1 MAEKGGSVSMS
12 ALGSFYDAIYELTSK
27 QVAQNGELAAPDLVP
42 YQVNDQ
48 IADGIITVA
57 ASATGM
63 TSVEPIVTSQL
74 LKPLQKIMGNE
85 IGPNVIIKKPDVN
98 APQFKQDGENIP
110 VFSGRLDN
118 LEVNLNAATA
128 TALLTD
134 KGGPAAAI
142 DKMVDDY
149 WKSYKLAK
157 NAEMIASLFGDPNK
171 EIAAIDIKNR
181 AYEVDKDIRGAIATA
196 HAEVVKKEAETGLS
210 RVTNLPENM
219 DIAGSMPM
227 RSGAL
232 DTAIALTAGIA
243 SEAERNEFAKFY
255 DEKIKQEV
263 VAEYNNS
270 VKGSSYSQVK
280 SFDELFVDSGRGK
293 KLSSLSNN
301 ELFDPSSGG
310 MAIGDLVQNS
320 YMNVLSKHAMSSTV
334 PAPMQ
339 RHLLNMYDVVK
350 DQKKFGDITRGV
362 SLGVDSATR
371 DVRPMLKLGL
381 NELEKAH
388 GGTNKKLDRALTVAK
403 QGLQKDV
410 IDSAAGRKMA
420 NSAAYM
426 YYRWRTMPQMNKI
439 FSPFGVLT
447 GSTWKDVSHM
457 AGGITGVG
465 VTKASAWKSL
475 GLKQLE
481 SVGTGKFTNQA
492 IGKLNNKI
500 DALQNKI
507 DALTKAG
514 GSASYIAQLEKQKA
528 KFRSQLAKRERSLGS
543 EFSKSNAKG
552 LGWKDIDL
560 LSHRANFAQKA
571 AYGLYAFSPGAF
583 FGGMLNGDTFQ
594 RLAWMGSGFGKNLPK
609 YIKNSK
615 GKDVLDTSGMK
626 WYGRL
631 SMSILNSK
639 GYRAVARISRG
650 VGWVVNLPAQL
661 AQSAMRAAQ
670 AAMRKAVE
678 EAFKALAKR
687 LLSESVRAALAYITA
702 GVSKV
707 LEWAYAAANFVTFG
721 ALDKLALA
729 LLKFTTQLIIALIV
743 GIVAL
748 SVLGFQNL
756 AEVGGPQYLAQ
767 NLGNG
772 GLFAPDPNYDPVLVI
787 DNPTAPPSGGLIG
800 YPPDGPGSQP
810 TYSGSCQEIFEKVK
824 AESIF
829 NGTNAENGKLIT
841 PSGGNVWCDAFQSPT
856 VRCRFEDIDP
866 WCRNCPN
873 SATRL
878 FRHELTHVAKS
889 GSEFCADLVGEG
901 GGGYAFQAPDLFG
914 SSAWYTAVQIAEK
927 LVQNTG
933 IPMGTL
939 KLACVGNSLALSQ
952 VAHKGINLAKYNS
965 PQGHRKVS
973 CL

>member
-1 MAEKGGSVSMS
+1 MADKGGSVSMS

-48 IADGIITVA
+48 VVDGIIAVA
-57 ASATGM
+57 SSATGM
-63 TSVEPIVTSQL
+63 SSVEPIVTDQI
-74 LKPLQKIMGNE
+74 LKPLKKILGND

-98 APQFKQDGENIP
+98 QPKFTYDGEAI
-110 VFSGRLDN
+110 FSGALSN
-118 LEVNLNAATA
+118 LEVNLNPATA
-128 TALLTD
+128 TTLLTGQ
-134 KGGPAAAI
+134 GGPAGEI
-142 DKMVDDY
+142 NSMVEKY
-149 WKSYKLAK
+149 WKDYKMAK

-181 AYEVDKDIRGAIATA
+181 AYGVDTDIRGAIATA
-196 HAEVVKKEAETGLS
+196 HSEVVKKEAEGGLA
-210 RVTNLPENM
+210 RVTALPVSKETA
-219 DIAGSMPM
+219 DSMPL

-232 DTAIALTAGIA
+232 DTAIAMTAGIA

-350 DQKKFGDITRGV
+350 DQKRFGDITRGV

-388 GGTNKKLDRALTVAK
+388 GGTSKKLDRALSAAK

-410 IDSAAGRKMA
+410 IDSATGRKMA
-420 NSAAYM
+420 NTAAYM
-426 YYRWRTMPQMNKI
+426 YYRWQSMPPVNKI
-439 FSPFGVLT
+439 FSPVGVLT
-447 GSTWKDVSHM
+447 GATWKSVSHM
-457 AGGITGVG
+457 AGGLTGVG
-465 VTKASAWKSL
+465 VTSSSVWKSL
-475 GLKQLE
+475 GLKQLG
-481 SVGTGKFTNQA
+481 SVGTDKF
-492 IGKLNNKI
+492 KNKI
-500 DALQNKI
+500 DELETKIGALK
-507 DALTKAG
+507 KAG
-514 GSASYIAQLEKQKA
+514 GSAAYITQLEKEKA
-528 KFRSQLAKRERSLGS
+528 KFRGQLAKREKSLKT
-543 EFSKSNAKG
+543 EFGKSNAKG

-560 LSHRANFAQKA
+560 LSHKANFAQKA

-609 YIKNSK
+609 YVKNSK

-631 SMSILNSK
+631 SMSILNSN

-661 AQSAMRAAQ
+661 TQAAIRTAQ
-670 AAMRKAVE
+670 AAMRKAME

-748 SVLGFQNL
+748 SVLGFQNI

-767 NLGNG
+767 NVGNG
-772 GLFAPDPNYDPVLVI
+772 GLFAPDPNYNPVLVI
-787 DNPTAPPSGGLIG
+787 DNPTAPPSGGPIG

-841 PSGGNVWCDAFQSPT
+841 PSGGNAWCDAYQTPT

-878 FRHELTHVAKS
+878 FRHELTHVAKA

-914 SSAWYTAVQIAEK
+914 NSAWYTAVQIAEK

-965 PQGHRKVS
+965 PQGHRTVS